1 MICSSCF
8 FVSNTDTGPSGR
20 RGLKPCPEIFWSREI
35 FTPKKKRMV
44 AGVRAQQYIPINT
57 YIILSILGLEDWEDC
72 YFCSLLMFLRKGRWL
87 VDIVH
92 LLSFSIGSAAK
103 GFCKAFFVDL
113 LLTDSI
119 GQTTCVQSAV
129 SKNLVVV
136 DSYKHPINAFSQS
149 DITIEQF
156 KSCLVNTMKNPQ
168 SCLCYCTFVL

>member
-1 MICSSCF
+1 MICSSGF
-8 FVSNTDTGPSGR
+8 FQRKHLRTFAL
-20 RGLKPCPEIFWSREI
+20 LKPCPENFWSREI
-35 FTPKKKRMV
+35 CSQKKMDGCRCSCSAVHTNMIYTYV
-44 AGVRAQQYIPINT
+44 YICK
-57 YIILSILGLEDWEDC
+57 YILSILGLEDWENC

-92 LLSFSIGSAAK
+92 LLSFSPAK

-129 SKNLVVV
+129 SKTLVVV
-136 DSYKHPINAFSQS
+136 DSYNHPINALSQS

-156 KSCLVNTMKNPQ
+156 ESCLVNTMKNPQ
-168 SCLCYCTFVL
+168 ICFC